1 MPLAA
6 AERTHTAPIDGATTF
21 DSPFSADLLAVWG
34 LGIPLFARLWSGW
47 AQFDGISGDFMR
59 FAPVLRTG
67 LPILSAQ
74 ALPLCGFNC
83 AGAFGTQNFVYK
95 RICRPTHSRREPGII
110 ARIPVRGMR
119 SVVSGGICWRVCRG
133 AIRLSP
139 PSRPA
144 EIDGNGKRA
153 KR

>member
-1 MPLAA
+1 
-6 AERTHTAPIDGATTF
+6 
-21 DSPFSADLLAVWG
+21 
-34 LGIPLFARLWSGW
+34 
-47 AQFDGISGDFMR
+47 MR

-67 LPILSAQ
+67 LPILSAL

-83 AGAFGTQNFVYK
+83 AGAFCTQIFVYK

-139 PSRPA
+139 PSRPV
-144 EIDGNGKRA
+144 EINGNGKRA